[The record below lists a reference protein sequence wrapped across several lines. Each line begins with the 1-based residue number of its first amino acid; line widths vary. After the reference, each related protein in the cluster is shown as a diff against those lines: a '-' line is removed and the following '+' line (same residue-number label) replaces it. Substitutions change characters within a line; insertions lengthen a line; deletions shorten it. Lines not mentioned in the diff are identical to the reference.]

1 MGNIKTMGK
10 CKLCKRRGE
19 VIERITS
26 DKGRQKVILVCT
38 KCENRENKEII
49 KKIGEREKL
58 DDGIRYSQAEVMQI
72 LAERQQENVLDF
84 SREKV
89 KLNINEC

>member
-1 MGNIKTMGK
+1 MGSIKTMGK

-19 VIERITS
+19 VIERVTS

-38 KCENRENKEII
+38 KCENRENKEIF
-49 KKIGEREKL
+49 KKMAERERL
-58 DDGIRYSQAEVMQI
+58 DDGTRYSQAEVMKI

-84 SREKV
+84 NRE
-89 KLNINEC
+89 NI